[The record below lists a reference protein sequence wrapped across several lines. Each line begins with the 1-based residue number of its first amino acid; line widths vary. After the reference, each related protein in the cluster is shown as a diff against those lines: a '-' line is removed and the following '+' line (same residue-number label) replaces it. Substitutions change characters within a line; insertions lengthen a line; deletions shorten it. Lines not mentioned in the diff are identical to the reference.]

1 MPGQEDMS
9 SPAGRAAPD
18 RDAHQRLSRRS
29 VLRGAAGVGVA
40 GIAATALAGTA
51 GPAFAAAARSAAPA
65 AGGAN
70 SAAGGANGEASQAD
84 GADQIVVHVR
94 DAASGEIDLF
104 RGSRAVRLRD
114 RQLAARLVRA
124 SR

>member
-1 MPGQEDMS
+1 MPGQDDMG

-18 RDAHQRLSRRS
+18 RDAQQRLSRRS

-51 GPAFAAAARSAAPA
+51 GPAFAAAARS
-65 AGGAN
+65 
-70 SAAGGANGEASQAD
+70 SAARGTEAGASQAD

-94 DAASGEIDLF
+94 DAASGEIEVF
-104 RGSRAVRLRD
+104 RGTRAIQLRD
-114 RQLAARLVRA
+114 RELAARLVRA